1 MVGGCAVCIGGVVES
16 VLHWEG
22 VVGGCAV
29 CIGGMVE
36 SVLHLPLVLP
46 CGPAICNMITPCTK
60 QRWP

>member
-1 MVGGCAVCIGGVVES
+1 MRGSYGGRVWCTCIGGVVES

-36 SVLHLPLVLP
+36 TILRWESVVYV
-46 CGPAICNMITPCTK
+46 
-60 QRWP
+60 